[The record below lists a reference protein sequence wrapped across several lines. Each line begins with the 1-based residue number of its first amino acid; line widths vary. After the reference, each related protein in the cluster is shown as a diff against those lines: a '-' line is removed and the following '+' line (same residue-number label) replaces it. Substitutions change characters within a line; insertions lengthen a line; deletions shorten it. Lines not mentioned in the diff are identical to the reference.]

1 MPRSS
6 RDAEFSAFVQTRR
19 TELVRSACLLTAGD
33 SQSAEDL
40 VQTALA
46 RLYVAWPRVR
56 RAGTESGYVWRII
69 VNAHIT
75 RFAGPAGGGNVPCPR
90 SRKLSNPCR

>member
-33 SQSAEDL
+33 SQLAEDL
-40 VQTALA
+40 CCCVDTDSTHTRSSSR
-46 RLYVAWPRVR
+46 RL
-56 RAGTESGYVWRII
+56 
-69 VNAHIT
+69 
-75 RFAGPAGGGNVPCPR
+75 
-90 SRKLSNPCR
+90 